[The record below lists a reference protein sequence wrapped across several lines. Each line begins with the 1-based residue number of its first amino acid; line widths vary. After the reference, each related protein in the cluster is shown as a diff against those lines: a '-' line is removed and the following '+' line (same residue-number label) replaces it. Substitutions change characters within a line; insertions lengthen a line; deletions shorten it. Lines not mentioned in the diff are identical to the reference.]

1 MPYEIIREP
10 HGVYKRF
17 WGVVTPGEFLAS
29 VRGFH
34 SDPQFEHIRYTINDF
49 SATESFAMGE
59 GAIEDTAAINIGA
72 SYVNSRY
79 RILAVTEDPVIIGMA
94 RKYDAV
100 SDMPPILVFPTL
112 LDARQ
117 WLSASG

>member
-10 HGVYKRF
+10 HGVHKRF
-17 WGVVTPGEFLAS
+17 WGVVTAGEFLAS
-29 VRGFH
+29 VVGFH
-34 SDPQFEHIRYTINDF
+34 SDPQFERIRYTINDF
-49 SATESFAMGE
+49 SATERFAMSE

-72 SYVNSRY
+72 SYMNSKY

-94 RKYDAV
+94 KKYDAV
-100 SDMPPILVFPTL
+100 SDSLPILIFPTL

-117 WLSASG
+117 WLHASG